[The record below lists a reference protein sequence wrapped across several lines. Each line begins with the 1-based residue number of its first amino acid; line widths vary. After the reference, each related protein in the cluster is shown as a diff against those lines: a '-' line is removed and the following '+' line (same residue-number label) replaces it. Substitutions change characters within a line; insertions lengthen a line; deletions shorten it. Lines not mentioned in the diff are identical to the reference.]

1 MKTIEIAERGG
12 RLKITDDRTYQEVTI
27 YPEDEDQLNELV
39 LKLTIELLKGEE

>member
-27 YPEDEDQLNELV
+27 YTRNEDQLNELV
-39 LKLTIELLKGEE
+39 LKITIELLKGEE

>member
-1 MKTIEIAERGG
+1 MKTIEIAERGE

-27 YPEDEDQLNELV
+27 YTRDEDQLNELV

>member
-1 MKTIEIAERGG
+1 MKTIEVAERGD

-27 YPEDEDQLNELV
+27 YARDEDQLNELV

>member
-1 MKTIEIAERGG
+1 MKTIEIAQRGG

-27 YPEDEDQLNELV
+27 YPENEDQLNELV

>member
-12 RLKITDDRTYQEVTI
+12 RLKITDDHTYQEVTI
-27 YPEDEDQLNELV
+27 YTRDEDQLNELV

>member
-27 YPEDEDQLNELV
+27 YTRDEDQLNELV
-39 LKLTIELLKGEE
+39 LKLTIELLNGE

>member
-27 YPEDEDQLNELV
+27 YPQDEDQLNELV

>member
-27 YPEDEDQLNELV
+27 YSRDEDQLNELV

>member
-27 YPEDEDQLNELV
+27 YTKDEDKLNELV

>member
-1 MKTIEIAERGG
+1 MKTLEIAERGG

-27 YPEDEDQLNELV
+27 YTRDEDQLNELV

>member
-27 YPEDEDQLNELV
+27 YTKDEDQLNNLV
-39 LKLTIELLKGEE
+39 LKLTIELLKGDE

>member
-27 YPEDEDQLNELV
+27 YSRDEDQLNELV
-39 LKLTIELLKGEE
+39 LKLTIELLKGE

>member
-27 YPEDEDQLNELV
+27 YSRNEDQLNELV
-39 LKLTIELLKGEE
+39 LKLTIELLKGDE

>member
-27 YPEDEDQLNELV
+27 YSRDEAQLNELV
-39 LKLTIELLKGEE
+39 LKLTIELLKGE

>member
-27 YPEDEDQLNELV
+27 YTRNEDQLNELV
-39 LKLTIELLKGEE
+39 LKITIKLLKGEE

>member
-27 YPEDEDQLNELV
+27 YPENEGQLNELV